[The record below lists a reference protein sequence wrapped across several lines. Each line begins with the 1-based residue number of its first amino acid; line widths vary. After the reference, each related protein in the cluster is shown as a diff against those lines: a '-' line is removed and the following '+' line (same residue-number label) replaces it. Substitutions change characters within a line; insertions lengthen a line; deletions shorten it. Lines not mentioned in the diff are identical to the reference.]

1 MKKVNLV
8 QEAHNVIGE
17 IADAR
22 KKFHAG
28 KIGSEQGKAAIGF
41 FNATSR
47 AINTA
52 IQAERWEKQGLAKA
66 K

>member
-1 MKKVNLV
+1 MRKVNLV
-8 QEAHNVIGE
+8 NEAHAVIAE
-17 IADAR
+17 ISDAR
-22 KKFHAG
+22 KKFRAG
-28 KIGSEQGKAAIGF
+28 KIGSEQGKSEIGF

-52 IQAERWEKQGLAKA
+52 IQAERWQKQEAKS